1 MTWQSIEH
9 RIKNKIV
16 PPNTSIL
23 KSAGNSRRR
32 VVSNDGKIIAMETG
46 VKTSQTKTITYSMI
60 EFAYNILL
68 QKRDFDST
76 DFRSRFQSEYDNA
89 PCIYSMVGG
98 ILVELGVARRMPKGH
113 SCYYEKI

>member
-98 ILVELGVARRMPKGH
+98 ILIELGIARRMPKGH